1 MVKRQLSDMSINND
15 LNDEEDATWGG
26 KRPRYLYNY
35 TLQCSD
41 LVSNTDSDVTESVHS
56 VQSKTTMEAI
66 SEADLSSNKSC
77 GSDCD
82 CNSRT
87 NHAEFDVISSSSC
100 YNIES
105 NSSDSSTLI
114 DFKVTNNIIDCD
126 DTIPDGYCPED
137 TDGRVT
143 PKTDLPPP
151 ACFKT
156 CLQCRKENPNPY
168 FQYCFVCFR
177 YRMEFFGSKP
187 RPRTKKDKRLN
198 VIKPKKECNLLED
211 YQKSSPPNSQQGVST
226 HIENSN
232 TLMNENINNI
242 CNICFLMPKNGVFN
256 HGKIGHIYCC
266 YSCAKKLWRKSN
278 KCPLCNVKIKFVTKM
293 IVV

>member
-1 MVKRQLSDMSINND
+1 
-15 LNDEEDATWGG
+15 
-26 KRPRYLYNY
+26 
-35 TLQCSD
+35 
-41 LVSNTDSDVTESVHS
+41 
-56 VQSKTTMEAI
+56 
-66 SEADLSSNKSC
+66 
-77 GSDCD
+77 
-82 CNSRT
+82 
-87 NHAEFDVISSSSC
+87 
-100 YNIES
+100 
-105 NSSDSSTLI
+105 
-114 DFKVTNNIIDCD
+114 
-126 DTIPDGYCPED
+126 
-137 TDGRVT
+137 
-143 PKTDLPPP
+143 
-151 ACFKT
+151 
-156 CLQCRKENPNPY
+156 
-168 FQYCFVCFR
+168 
-177 YRMEFFGSKP
+177 MEFFGSKP